1 VALGQVAVH
10 ARGMAKEYWFHFD
23 LYASGRWVGRSRI
36 FRILGKESRAE
47 ACAAA
52 EEEWL
57 ASGALAGDAYE
68 LLAETNLVPNMYTLR
83 DNEDSPTKE

>member
-1 VALGQVAVH
+1 
-10 ARGMAKEYWFHFD
+10 MAMEYWFHFD
-23 LYASGRWVGRSRI
+23 LYASGRRVGRSRI
-36 FRILGKESRAE
+36 FRILGKESRAA

-68 LLAETNLVPNMYTLR
+68 LLAETDLAPNMYTLR
-83 DNEDSPTKE
+83 DHEDSPTKE